1 MKWYCEKCNVIH
13 GEDELCPRIKEQ
25 LKREPQLLVEAAN
38 FTTIAAQETLITS
51 QALEGLAKG
60 VNQIA
65 GTKLSYEGTQQFA
78 RDIQVFKRLNEEAFV
93 RSGVF
98 ANPESAQQYLNNATA
113 GQMKNLVAKINGSGQ
128 EVDWVRFEQG
138 KLSSLFQKSELLNK
152 NAVGVDGVTYNRF
165 TGNEITRVTVKATQ
179 SNSGLNTNVQQVV
192 KAAKL
197 GRLDPNET
205 VFGVQGT
212 EEALAKKL
220 TKEIAYAESQ
230 GDMQLANRL
239 RETKD
244 NIKVIEYN
252 TPNGV
257 QEDNV
262 RMMDKIKNGEAVA
275 SPTLQ
280 QVGEKALQGAVV
292 GAAVSLTVSAITN
305 YVRFKNGQLT
315 AREAFSEISEE
326 TIKGALVGGAMGAIT
341 IFLPGGAVGFVSG
354 MAIGIYINKICS
366 NILDEIYGKG
376 AYGTIL
382 NSSGYVYGM
391 TLNLADQYEKIRKS
405 NNITNA
411 NLHKVYDNR
420 KQIDKNFEIFER
432 MKEE

>member
-1 MKWYCEKCNVIH
+1 MRWYCEKCKMIH
-13 GEDELCPRIKEQ
+13 EEDELCPRIKEQ
-25 LKREPQLLVEAAN
+25 LKREPQLFVEAVN

-51 QALEGLAKG
+51 QALEGVAKG
-60 VNQIA
+60 VNRIA

-98 ANPESAQQYLNNATA
+98 ASSESAQQYLNNATE

-128 EVDWVRFEQG
+128 EVDWLRFEQG

-244 NIKVIEYN
+244 NIKVVEYN
-252 TPNGV
+252 TPEGV
-257 QEDNV
+257 QEDNI
-262 RMMDKIKNGEAVA
+262 RMTDKIKSGEAVA
-275 SPTLQ
+275 SPTLR

-341 IFLPGGAVGFVSG
+341 IFLPGGVVGFVSG
-354 MAIGIYINKICS
+354 LAIGIYINKTCS

-376 AYGTIL
+376 AYGAIL
-382 NSSGYVYGM
+382 NASGYVYGM
-391 TLNLADQYEKIRKS
+391 SLNLADHYEKIRRS
-405 NNITNA
+405 NNNTNA

-420 KQIDKNFEIFER
+420 KQIDKNFEVFES